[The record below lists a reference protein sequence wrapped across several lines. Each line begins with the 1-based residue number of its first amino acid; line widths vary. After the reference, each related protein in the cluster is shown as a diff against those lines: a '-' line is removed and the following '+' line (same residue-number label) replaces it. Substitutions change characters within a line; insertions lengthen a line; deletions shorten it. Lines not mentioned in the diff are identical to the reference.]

1 MRSSLKAIIRER
13 FAWWLAGLIL
23 IGSAL
28 YACQDSDRDMQA
40 DSENDHVL
48 GSVWAMVYPTIL
60 ALRMADHTYVSAVDT
75 DGNTYDWLCFGKD
88 ADGTELEN
96 TLTEDTAD
104 LTTIGFMASEPPCK
118 WPMEYYLR
126 IGVCYQC
133 ANRALYY
140 TGKTV
145 AESDGYDF
153 FASIY
158 GTYGDETISESH
170 PYSMKNCIDASPP
183 WQGEPLASVF
193 GNRVG
198 EAGQTYPIEDESQ
211 LYHTYFQDNKPRAFK
226 ENQDKGYAGYLDAL
240 FLMRIR
246 KKLGADFP
254 DGTAHQLVDIRNR
267 YRAHKSALDRE
278 TLENWMSEEDVVGQY
293 QRLFNSLADE
303 YKSVLTP
310 AEYETMFDL
319 GFTQT
324 VELYDVLPR

>member
-1 MRSSLKAIIRER
+1 MRPSLKAINRER

-23 IGSAL
+23 IGTAF
-28 YACQDSDRDMQA
+28 YACQDSDKDTQA
-40 DSENDHVL
+40 DSEKDHAL
-48 GSVWAMVYPTIL
+48 GSVWAMVYPTLL

-88 ADGTELEN
+88 ADGAELEN

-118 WPMEYYLR
+118 WPVEYYLR
-126 IGVCYQC
+126 IGVCHQC

-145 AESDGYDF
+145 AASDGYDF

-183 WQGEPLASVF
+183 WQGEPLDSAF
-193 GNRVG
+193 WNRVG
-198 EAGQTYPIEDESQ
+198 EAGQAYPIADESQ
-211 LYHTYFQDNKPRAFK
+211 LYHAYFQDNKPQAFK
-226 ENQDKGYAGYLDAL
+226 ENQDKGYAEYLDAL

-254 DGTAHQLVDIRNR
+254 DGTADQLVDIRNR
-267 YRAHKSALDRE
+267 YRTRKSALDRK
-278 TLENWMSEEDVVGQY
+278 TLENWMSEEGVMGRY
-293 QRLFNSLADE
+293 QRFFNELADE

-310 AEYETMFDL
+310 AEYETLFGL
-319 GFTQT
+319 GFTADHRI
-324 VELYDVLPR
+324 V